1 MEILR
6 VTIHQIIKEQGIN
19 YTELV
24 ESNDLLAIGENVE
37 NLIEALNDAFKR
49 DEKVIRSE
57 FLEQQDRFQTSLRTF
72 CGDNSDENFLN
83 FSIES
88 IRRINDLLTGANL
101 ATGGYFV
108 YAEYEYRNRNYV
120 SVFLVRDSE
129 ELIFDRSED
138 GASFVVNKTTIINTK
153 KLAMAVRVDRDRILA
168 NQERYVHF
176 TFKQADI
183 SDYFITWI
191 EVHLSDKN
199 REDTV
204 SLVNLLNDIDPLP
217 NDPDTNAVYEPEKF
231 RNKVFDYIQ
240 SVGRVV
246 RIPELSNSFWG
257 NKDFL
262 GDLIDERGIDINQ
275 EFRAVTTVLGRLK
288 KYSLSAGKIKLSFS
302 KSDIDQGRIF
312 RGDGQQLVLENP
324 IIARKFDTLNE

>member
-1 MEILR
+1 MEIFK

-24 ESNDLLAIGENVE
+24 ESNDLLVIGENVE
-37 NLIEALNDAFKR
+37 NLIEVLNDAFKR

-72 CGDNSDENFLN
+72 CGDSSDENFLN

-153 KLAMAVRVDRDRILA
+153 KLAMAVRVDKDRLVA

-257 NKDFL
+257 DRDFL

-275 EFRAVTTVLGRLK
+275 EFRAITTVLGRLK

-312 RGDGQQLVLENP
+312 RGDGQQLILENP
-324 IIARKFDTLNE
+324 VIARKFDTLNE

>member
-37 NLIEALNDAFKR
+37 NLIEVLNDAFKR